1 MEARERQRES
11 EMCGGGGSRDGA
23 RIGDRQGE
31 TGRVKDTEG

>member
-23 RIGDRQGE
+23 RIRDRQGE
-31 TGRVKDTEG
+31 TEIVKDIKG